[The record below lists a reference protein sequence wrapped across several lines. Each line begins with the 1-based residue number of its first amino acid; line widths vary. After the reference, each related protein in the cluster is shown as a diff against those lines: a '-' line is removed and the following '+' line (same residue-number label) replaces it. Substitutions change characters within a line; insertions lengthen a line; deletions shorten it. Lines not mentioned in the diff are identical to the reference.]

1 MESREF
7 LLRVGEDSGEG
18 NLDLMGINDTLF
30 CHYEGFASANDG
42 VISIN
47 RLAVI
52 LRTTKEDEGSH
63 CLFEY
68 YQRVSI
74 NREYAT
80 LRRDSSVASL
90 LQNDVPFDIVITADI
105 I

>member
-1 MESREF
+1 
-7 LLRVGEDSGEG
+7 
-18 NLDLMGINDTLF
+18 LDLTRINDMPF
-30 CHYEGFASANDG
+30 YHCEEFASANDV

-68 YQRVSI
+68 YQRVNI
-74 NREYAT
+74 NREHT
-80 LRRDSSVASL
+80 ILRRDSSVASL
-90 LQNDVPFDIVITADI
+90 LQNDVPFDIVIPADI

>member
-1 MESREF
+1 
-7 LLRVGEDSGEG
+7 
-18 NLDLMGINDTLF
+18 LDLTRINDMPF
-30 CHYEGFASANDG
+30 YHCEEFASANDV

-52 LRTTKEDEGSH
+52 LRPTKEDEGSH
-63 CLFEY
+63 CLFEC

-74 NREYAT
+74 NREHAT

-90 LQNDVPFDIVITADI
+90 LQNDVPFDIVIPADI

>member
-1 MESREF
+1 M
-7 LLRVGEDSGEG
+7 
-18 NLDLMGINDTLF
+18 DLTRINDMPF
-30 CHYEGFASANDG
+30 YHCEEFASANDV

-68 YQRVSI
+68 YQGVNI
-74 NREYAT
+74 NREHT
-80 LRRDSSVASL
+80 ILRRDSSSSFLVLRMTAN
-90 LQNDVPFDIVITADI
+90 QFIEITTSFAEANFS
-105 I
+105 

>member
-1 MESREF
+1 M
-7 LLRVGEDSGEG
+7 
-18 NLDLMGINDTLF
+18 DLTRINDMPF
-30 CHYEGFASANDG
+30 YHCEEFASANDV

-52 LRTTKEDEGSH
+52 LRPTKEDEGSH
-63 CLFEY
+63 CLFER

-74 NREYAT
+74 NREHAT

-90 LQNDVPFDIVITADI
+90 LQNDVPFDIVIPADI